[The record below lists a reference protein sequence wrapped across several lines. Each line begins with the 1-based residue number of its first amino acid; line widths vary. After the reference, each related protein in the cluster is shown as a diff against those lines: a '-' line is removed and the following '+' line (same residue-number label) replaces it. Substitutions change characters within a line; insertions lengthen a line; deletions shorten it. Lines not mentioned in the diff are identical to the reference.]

1 MTDMGILDSI
11 ERGLERAVNGAFAK
25 TFRAGVEP
33 VEIASAL
40 KRELDTSA
48 TVVSRDRILVPNR
61 LTVRLAETDFQRLRR
76 LGDSLLD
83 ELTATLQTHAR
94 QSGYSFPG
102 PIDLGLVPDE
112 SMTTG
117 MFEVSS
123 DTEAGEVVWTAV
135 VDIKGKRHTLRRGR
149 TVIGRGSDADITLDD
164 AGASRKHAEIVW
176 DGARAQVSDLGS
188 TNGTT
193 LNGRALKTA
202 LLEPDSIIDIGA
214 TRIVY
219 RLLAQSKEPRP

>member
-1 MTDMGILDSI
+1 MGFLDSI
-11 ERGLERAVNGAFAK
+11 ERGLEKAVNGAFAK
-25 TFRAGVEP
+25 TFRSGVEP

-61 LTVRLAETDFQRLRR
+61 LTVRLAPADHQRLRR
-76 LGDSLLD
+76 LGDALLD
-83 ELTATLQTHAR
+83 ELTGAVQTHAR

-102 PIDLGLVPDE
+102 PVDLGLQQDE
-112 SMTTG
+112 ALTTG
-117 MFEVSS
+117 MFEIDA

-135 VDIKGKRHTLRRGR
+135 VDIKGKRHTLRKGR
-149 TVIGRGSDADITLDD
+149 TVIGRGSDADITVDD
-164 AGASRKHAEIVW
+164 AGASRKHAEIIW
-176 DGARAQVSDLGS
+176 DGTRAQVSDLGS

-219 RLLAQSKEPRP
+219 RVLAQSKEQA

>member
-1 MTDMGILDSI
+1 MGFLDSI
-11 ERGLERAVNGAFAK
+11 ERGLEKAVNGAFAK
-25 TFRAGVEP
+25 TFRSGVEP

-61 LTVRLAETDFQRLRR
+61 LTVRLAPADHQRLRR
-76 LGDSLLD
+76 LGDALLD
-83 ELTATLQTHAR
+83 ELTGAVQTHAR

-102 PIDLGLVPDE
+102 PVDLGLQQDDAL
-112 SMTTG
+112 TTG
-117 MFEVSS
+117 MFEIDA

-135 VDIKGKRHTLRRGR
+135 VDIKGKRHTLRKGR
-149 TVIGRGSDADITLDD
+149 TVIGRGSDADITVDD
-164 AGASRKHAEIVW
+164 AGASRKHAEIIW
-176 DGARAQVSDLGS
+176 DGTRAQVSDLGS

-193 LNGRALKTA
+193 LNGRALKAA

-219 RLLAQSKEPRP
+219 RVLAQSKEQA

>member
-1 MTDMGILDSI
+1 MGFLDSI
-11 ERGLERAVNGAFAK
+11 ERGLEKAVNGAFAK
-25 TFRAGVEP
+25 TFRSGVEP

-61 LTVRLAETDFQRLRR
+61 LTVRLAPADHQRLRR
-76 LGDSLLD
+76 LGDALLE
-83 ELTATLQTHAR
+83 ELSGTVQGHAR
-94 QSGYSFPG
+94 SSGYSFPG
-102 PIDLGLVPDE
+102 PIDLALEADDGL
-112 SMTTG
+112 STG
-117 MFEVSS
+117 MLEIDA

-135 VDIKGKRHTLRRGR
+135 VDIKGRRHTLRRGR
-149 TVIGRGSDADITLDD
+149 TIIGRGSDADITVDD
-164 AGASRKHAEIVW
+164 AGASRKHAEIIW
-176 DGARAQVSDLGS
+176 DGTRAQVSDLGS

-193 LNGRALKTA
+193 LNGRTLKTA

-219 RLLAQSKEPRP
+219 RVLAQSKERS

>member
-1 MTDMGILDSI
+1 MGFLDSI
-11 ERGLERAVNGAFAK
+11 ERGLEKAVNGAFAK
-25 TFRAGVEP
+25 TFRSGVEP

-48 TVVSRDRILVPNR
+48 SVVSRDRILVPNR
-61 LTVRLAETDFQRLRR
+61 LTVRLAPSDFERLRR
-76 LGDSLLD
+76 LGDALLD
-83 ELTATLQTHAR
+83 ELTGTVQEHAR
-94 QSGYSFPG
+94 QSGYAFAG
-102 PIDLGLVPDE
+102 ALDLGLEPDE
-112 SMTTG
+112 GKSTG
-117 MFEVSS
+117 MLEIVS

-135 VDIKGKRHTLRRGR
+135 VDIKGKRHMLRRGR
-149 TVIGRGSDADITLDD
+149 TVIGRGSDADITVDD

-176 DGARAQVSDLGS
+176 DGTRAQVSDLGS

-193 LNGRALKTA
+193 LNGRALGTA

-219 RLLAQSKEPRP
+219 RVLAQPKERA

>member
-1 MTDMGILDSI
+1 MGFLDSI
-11 ERGLERAVNGAFAK
+11 ERGLEKAVNGAFAK
-25 TFRAGVEP
+25 TFRSGVEP

-40 KRELDTSA
+40 KRELDTQA

-61 LTVRLAETDFQRLRR
+61 LTVRLAPADFQRLRR

-83 ELTATLQTHAR
+83 ELTGTVQTHAR

-102 PIDLGLVPDE
+102 ALDLGLEPDE
-112 SMTTG
+112 GMTTG
-117 MFEVSS
+117 MLEIGS
-123 DTEAGEVVWTAV
+123 DSEAGEVVWTAV
-135 VDIKGKRHTLRRGR
+135 VDIKGKRHRLRRGR
-149 TVIGRGSDADITLDD
+149 TVIGRGSDADITIDD
-164 AGASRKHAEIVW
+164 AGASRKHVEIIW
-176 DGARAQVSDLGS
+176 DGTRSEVSDLGS

-193 LNGRALKTA
+193 LNGRRLKRA

-219 RLLAQSKEPRP
+219 RLLAQSKEQA

>member
-1 MTDMGILDSI
+1 MGFLDSI
-11 ERGLERAVNGAFAK
+11 ERGLEKAVNGAFAK

-33 VEIASAL
+33 VELASAL
-40 KRELDTSA
+40 KRELDTNAS
-48 TVVSRDRILVPNR
+48 VVSRDRILVPNR
-61 LTVRLAETDFQRLRR
+61 LTVRLAPSDFQRLRR
-76 LGDSLLD
+76 LGDALLD
-83 ELTATLQTHAR
+83 ELTGTLQTHAR

-102 PIDLGLVPDE
+102 PIGLGLTPDE
-112 SMTTG
+112 AMTTG
-117 MFEVSS
+117 MFEISS

-135 VDIKGKRHTLRRGR
+135 VDIKGKRHTLRKGR
-149 TVIGRGSDADITLDD
+149 TVIGRGSDADITVDD

-176 DGARAQVSDLGS
+176 DGTRAQVSDLGS

-193 LNGRALKTA
+193 LNGRALKSA

-219 RLLAQSKEPRP
+219 RVLAQSKEQRP

>member
-1 MTDMGILDSI
+1 MTAVGFLDAI

-25 TFRAGVEP
+25 TFRSGVEP

-48 TVVSRDRILVPNR
+48 SVVSRDRILVPNR
-61 LTVRLAETDFQRLRR
+61 LTVRLAPADFQRLRR
-76 LGDSLLD
+76 LGEPLLD
-83 ELTATLQTHAR
+83 ELTSTVQSHAR

-102 PIDLGLVPDE
+102 PVDLGFEPDE
-112 SMTTG
+112 AMSTG
-117 MFEVSS
+117 MLDIHS

-135 VDIKGKRHTLRRGR
+135 VDIKGKRHQLRKGR
-149 TVIGRGSDADITLDD
+149 TVIGRGSDADITVDD

-176 DGARAQVSDLGS
+176 DGTRAQVSDLGS

-193 LNGRALKTA
+193 LNGRALGTA

-219 RLLAQSKEPRP
+219 RVLAQSKERRA

>member
-1 MTDMGILDSI
+1 MGFLDSI
-11 ERGLERAVNGAFAK
+11 ERGLEKAVNGAFAK
-25 TFRAGVEP
+25 TFRSGVEP

-40 KRELDTSA
+40 KRELDTQAS
-48 TVVSRDRILVPNR
+48 VVSRDRILVPNR
-61 LTVRLAETDFQRLRR
+61 LTVRLSSADFQRLRR

-83 ELTATLQTHAR
+83 ELTSTVQTHAR

-102 PIDLGLVPDE
+102 PVDLGLEPDE
-112 SMTTG
+112 GMATG
-117 MFEVSS
+117 MLEIAS

-135 VDIKGKRHTLRRGR
+135 I
-149 TVIGRGSDADITLDD
+149 TVDD
-164 AGASRKHAEIVW
+164 AGASRKHAEIIW
-176 DGARAQVSDLGS
+176 DGTRAQVSDLGS

-193 LNGRALKTA
+193 LNGRALKSA

-219 RLLAQSKEPRP
+219 RLLAQSKERP

>member
-1 MTDMGILDSI
+1 MGFLDSI
-11 ERGLERAVNGAFAK
+11 ERGLEKAVNGAFAK

-33 VEIASAL
+33 VELASAL
-40 KRELDTSA
+40 KRELDTNAS
-48 TVVSRDRILVPNR
+48 VVSRDRILVPNR
-61 LTVRLAETDFQRLRR
+61 LTVRLAPSDFQRLRR
-76 LGDSLLD
+76 LGDALLD
-83 ELTATLQTHAR
+83 ELTGTLQTHAR

-102 PIDLGLVPDE
+102 PIDLGLTPDE
-112 SMTTG
+112 AMTTG
-117 MFEVSS
+117 MFEISS

-135 VDIKGKRHTLRRGR
+135 VDIKGKRHTLRKGR
-149 TVIGRGSDADITLDD
+149 TVIGRGSDADITVDD

-176 DGARAQVSDLGS
+176 DGTRAQVSDLGS

-193 LNGRALKTA
+193 LNGRALKSA

-219 RLLAQSKEPRP
+219 RVLAQSKEQRP

>member
-1 MTDMGILDSI
+1 MGFLDSI
-11 ERGLERAVNGAFAK
+11 ERGLEKAVNGAFAK
-25 TFRAGVEP
+25 TFRSGVEP

-61 LTVRLAETDFQRLRR
+61 LTVRLAPADHQRLRR
-76 LGDSLLD
+76 LGDALLD
-83 ELTATLQTHAR
+83 ELTGAVQSHAR

-102 PIDLGLVPDE
+102 PVDLGLQQDDAL
-112 SMTTG
+112 TTG
-117 MFEVSS
+117 MFEIDA

-135 VDIKGKRHTLRRGR
+135 VDIKGKRHTLRKGR
-149 TVIGRGSDADITLDD
+149 TVIGRGSDADITVDD
-164 AGASRKHAEIVW
+164 AGASRKHAEIIW
-176 DGARAQVSDLGS
+176 DGTRAQVSDLGS

-219 RLLAQSKEPRP
+219 RVLAQSKEQA